1 MLLLL
6 KHFFFFLAGLFDGR
20 PADYLFMMLFNGIIL
35 IVSLLRN
42 DMEEK
47 QQRRKY
53 KFLRIEYRK
62 LS

>member
-1 MLLLL
+1 MLLL

-47 QQRRKY
+47 QQRKKY
-53 KFLRIEYRK
+53 KFLRI
-62 LS
+62 